1 MSLLT
6 VEILFTLVSIGVGG
20 VFPVT
25 TISVQNAVPRHDM
38 GTATSLI
45 TFLRNL
51 GAATGVAV
59 FGTLVIGAG
68 AGDGMAAATAYGPDY
83 VAHFRWIFL
92 AAALGLLLSA
102 CVLTAMEERPLRAR
116 GSGQL

>member
-1 MSLLT
+1 M
-6 VEILFTLVSIGVGG
+6 
-20 VFPVT
+20 
-25 TISVQNAVPRHDM
+25 
-38 GTATSLI
+38 
-45 TFLRNL
+45 RNL

-68 AGDGMAAATAYGPDY
+68 VGAAADAAYGPDY

-92 AAALGLLLSA
+92 AGALGFLLSA
-102 CVLTAMEERPLRAR
+102 AVLAAMEERPLRAR